1 MRAHRRP
8 SRPEG
13 PSAVGRLPPHR
24 RLLAEAR
31 RRWNF
36 DKGAA
41 AKIADL
47 GGALLNV
54 PVDRG
59 EMRALL
65 RAAIEDAGGYARLA
79 KAVAAD
85 EPELG

>member
-1 MRAHRRP
+1 MRAHSRP

-13 PSAVGRLPPHR
+13 PAAVGRLPLRR

-31 RRWNF
+31 RRRNL

-41 AKIADL
+41 ANIADL
-47 GGALLNV
+47 GAALLNL
-54 PVDRG
+54 PADRG
-59 EMRALL
+59 KMRALL